1 MTSTFLFSYLPYRAG
16 SNRLLGSG
24 GAAGHAH
31 GGRDGQGGESNG
43 VHGDGMKGGWSCGRV
58 YGNDNGGSPAG
69 TDKGKKRLSDTI
81 AGTDTNGGQA
91 E

>member
-43 VHGDGMKGGWSCGRV
+43 VHGDGVKEVGVVVVCTEMTTAGAQLAQIRGRR
-58 YGNDNGGSPAG
+58 D
-69 TDKGKKRLSDTI
+69 
-81 AGTDTNGGQA
+81 
-91 E
+91 